1 MRYLIVKLMF
11 ILGGIM
17 NKIKYFEKEISYI
30 KNKERQDD
38 IRYLINLI
46 PDYFFKIPASS
57 TGKYHPKFA
66 SGEHGLVKHTKVAV
80 RIAYDLFE
88 TVTNFTDEDKD
99 LIIMAL
105 IMHDSVKKGMVE
117 EEYTRFDH
125 PLLASKLIM
134 ENVKNLKS
142 NTDDIRRMCMM
153 IESHMGKWNTNKYS
167 KVVLPIPKDE
177 YQRFVHRCDYMAS
190 RNYLN
195 VKFEKLEII

>member
-1 MRYLIVKLMF
+1 MK
-11 ILGGIM
+11 
-17 NKIKYFEKEISYI
+17 KIKYFEQEISYI
-30 KNKERQDD
+30 KDKDKQDD
-38 IRYLINLI
+38 IKYLIDLI

-66 SGEHGLVKHTKVAV
+66 STEHGLLKHTKVAV

-88 TVTNFTDEDKD
+88 TVNNFTDNDKD

-134 ENVKNLKS
+134 EHAKDLKS
-142 NTDDIRRMCMM
+142 NIDDVRKICLM

-167 KVVLPIPKDE
+167 NVVLPLPRDE
-177 YQRFVHRCDYMAS
+177 FGRFVHRCDYLAS
-190 RNYLN
+190 RSYLN
-195 VKFEKLEII
+195 VKFEKLNIV